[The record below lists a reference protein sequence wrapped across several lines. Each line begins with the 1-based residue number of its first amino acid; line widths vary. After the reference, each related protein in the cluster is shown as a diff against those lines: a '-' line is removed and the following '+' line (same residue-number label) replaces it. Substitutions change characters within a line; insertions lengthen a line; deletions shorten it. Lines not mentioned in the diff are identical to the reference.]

1 MYTSGFVDDVISAH
15 KPMLL
20 DVAAQVKCSCTRS
33 LGLGYKMCALIPV
46 AGQRMHGTTSRA
58 LKVTSQVATTGAK
71 SVLSTV
77 PSPPHCAKL
86 SHHTGSVGATGRLAT
101 EMGMCQLF
109 ITQPDP
115 LDNFDNQFN

>member
-1 MYTSGFVDDVISAH
+1 
-15 KPMLL
+15 MLL